1 MSAPVRQPKLR
12 VLAGGAAARVG
23 PTDEE
28 IVSALQTHDPHI
40 AGALYDRVL
49 PAVDRAL
56 YRVFGRRELDHDDL
70 IQATFEQIIRTIAG
84 RRFAGACSLPTW
96 ASSIAT
102 HVALNALR
110 SRRRERRV
118 IDRTAGAAEPEPLAI
133 ATQVDGESRAAARVT
148 VERVRR
154 ELAAMK
160 PDRAEALFLH
170 DVLGHELAEIAIITG
185 VSVAAAQSRLV
196 RGRKDF
202 IERMRGSEDA
212 P

>member
-133 ATQVDGESRAAARVT
+133 ATQVDG